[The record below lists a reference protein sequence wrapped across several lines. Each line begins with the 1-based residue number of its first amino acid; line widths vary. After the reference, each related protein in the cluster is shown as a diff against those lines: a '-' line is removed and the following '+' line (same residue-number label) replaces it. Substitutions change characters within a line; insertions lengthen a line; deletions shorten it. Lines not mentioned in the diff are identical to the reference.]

1 MGELVWGEDSAL
13 WSRTEKNADKIA
25 IKLFTVTVSKVSE
38 LANE

>member
-1 MGELVWGEDSAL
+1 MGERVWGEDSAL
-13 WSRTEKNADKIA
+13 WSRTEENTHKIA